1 MYFLVCV
8 SLRASFP
15 LKEGMLLID
24 LDMMT
29 SLSTH
34 AMLTYHSCLSVLA
47 NVGSYKI

>member
-1 MYFLVCV
+1 MYFLACV

-15 LKEGMLLID
+15 LKEGML